1 MKDYYKI
8 LGLPPSATQPEIKKA
23 YRALAF
29 RYHPDKNPG
38 SSLSEAQFKEVQEA
52 YSVLSV
58 AHKRASYDDERW
70 LSGMGSKT
78 RYQEAITPAW
88 LLNICVQLNNDL
100 TKMDTHRMSQR
111 ALQQYMLMI
120 LTDAHLGVL
129 HNYNEAGTNAS
140 ILSELIKASHK
151 LELKYLADV
160 EARLI
165 VLANC
170 NSDLLAAIDDNM
182 EDRIRKA
189 RQEKMLPYFILLITL
204 LLCVLMYWYGKLD

>member
-1 MKDYYKI
+1 
-8 LGLPPSATQPEIKKA
+8 
-23 YRALAF
+23 
-29 RYHPDKNPG
+29 
-38 SSLSEAQFKEVQEA
+38 
-52 YSVLSV
+52 
-58 AHKRASYDDERW
+58 
-70 LSGMGSKT
+70 
-78 RYQEAITPAW
+78 
-88 LLNICVQLNNDL
+88 
-100 TKMDTHRMSQR
+100 MDTHRMSQR